1 MEDNKVLIQH
11 KTETRKSSIHGYG
24 VFAKENIK
32 KGDIIEE
39 CHFMSVHPL
48 MINLMKRWSIF
59 RYIFHYPKNLPGEEL
74 VWPFGNGCVY
84 NSSPTPNAD
93 WDTNTINR
101 LFMFIA
107 IKDIK
112 KGEEIFTNY
121 EDSLE
126 YCKNQG
132 LI

>member
-24 VFAKENIK
+24 VFAKEKIK
-32 KGDIIEE
+32 KGDIVEE

-48 MINLMKRWSIF
+48 MHSLIKRWPIF
-59 RYIFHYPKNLPGEEL
+59 RYVLSYPKNIVEEL
-74 VWPFGNGCVY
+74 IWPFGSGCVF
-84 NSSPTPNAD
+84 NSSPTPNVE
-93 WDTNTINR
+93 WNTDTVNR
-101 LFMFIA
+101 LLIFIA

-112 KGEEIFTNY
+112 KGEEMFIDY
-121 EDSLE
+121 ESSLK